1 MGARELWE
9 MGVKCS
15 WGGGMGEPDGGDKCG
30 QCSDREGQMGDIVP
44 KWGEGKKH
52 AGCHDNKIC

>member
-1 MGARELWE
+1 

-15 WGGGMGEPDGGDKCG
+15 WGGGMGEPDGGDKGG
-30 QCSDREGQMGDIVP
+30 QCSDGEGQIGDIGP